1 MPSLLSSRRAAA
13 EITLRATPA
22 RGQRVR
28 AIRVPAAAPL
38 SWPLVACVGG
48 LVSAAASWALCAGIA
63 VLGWLAADSASFTD
77 ALGLG
82 TRFWLLVNGVG
93 VRIGAIPVTLVPW
106 GVTAVIA
113 FLIARFAVA
122 SARRVRADQTTTG
135 ATIAVVTVAAYLVP
149 VLVVSVRLGVPWR
162 VPGRWAAVIMAFL
175 LAALWLGGRTL
186 RAERAKA
193 PRRGLR
199 IGRAVVAAQLV
210 MLVAGAALLTTGLG
224 MHFKR
229 VEALHESL
237 QPGVAGAIALLL
249 LQLAF
254 VPNALVWSASYALG
268 SGFSLGAGSV
278 VAPAGT
284 QLGIVP
290 AIPLL
295 GALPAAGPGGTAQL
309 WWLAAGAVA
318 GATAC
323 LVSLADRQA
332 LRFDQ
337 ASLRGGACGLFA
349 GVVFAGL
356 AWAASGDVGM
366 LRLTD
371 MGPRLFPLLVMAG
384 TTMGLSGMIAGLVLG
399 LIPRRGGNGDN
410 R

>member
-48 LVSAAASWALCAGIA
+48 LVSAAASWALCAGITA
-63 VLGWLAADSASFTD
+63 LGWFAADSASFTD

-149 VLVVSVRLGVPWR
+149 VLVVSFRLGVPWR

-186 RAERAKA
+186 RA
-193 PRRGLR
+193 
-199 IGRAVVAAQLV
+199 
-210 MLVAGAALLTTGLG
+210 
-224 MHFKR
+224 
-229 VEALHESL
+229 
-237 QPGVAGAIALLL
+237 
-249 LQLAF
+249 
-254 VPNALVWSASYALG
+254 
-268 SGFSLGAGSV
+268 
-278 VAPAGT
+278 
-284 QLGIVP
+284 
-290 AIPLL
+290 
-295 GALPAAGPGGTAQL
+295 
-309 WWLAAGAVA
+309 
-318 GATAC
+318 
-323 LVSLADRQA
+323 
-332 LRFDQ
+332 
-337 ASLRGGACGLFA
+337 
-349 GVVFAGL
+349 
-356 AWAASGDVGM
+356 
-366 LRLTD
+366 
-371 MGPRLFPLLVMAG
+371 
-384 TTMGLSGMIAGLVLG
+384 
-399 LIPRRGGNGDN
+399 
-410 R
+410 